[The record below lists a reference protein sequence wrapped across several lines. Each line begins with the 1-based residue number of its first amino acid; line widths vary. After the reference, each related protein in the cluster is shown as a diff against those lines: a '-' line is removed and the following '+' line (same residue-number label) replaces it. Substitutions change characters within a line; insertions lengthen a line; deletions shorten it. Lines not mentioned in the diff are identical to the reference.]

1 MPVASQAMRMGHTG
15 DPKTEL
21 LDRVGRLDEVYIGGQ
36 DVLVAIYEGAEKTSG
51 GIILPDSKKDENK
64 YQGKVGL
71 VLKLGPM
78 AYAEGSESHRWF
90 GDNQPQ
96 VGDWV
101 VFNVN
106 TAFPFIYGKQTLR
119 LVEAQY
125 IRAVVPIPDIV
136 L

>member
-1 MPVASQAMRMGHTG
+1 MPVANQAMRMGHVG
-15 DPKTEL
+15 DPKQEL
-21 LDRVGRLDEVYIGGQ
+21 LDRVGRLDDVFIGGQ
-36 DVLVAIYEGAEKTSG
+36 DVLVAVYTGAEKTAG
-51 GIILPDSKKDENK
+51 GIILPGTTKDEGK

-71 VLKLGPM
+71 VLKVGPM
-78 AYAEGSESHRWF
+78 AYAEGAESHDWF
-90 GDNQPQ
+90 GGNEPK

-106 TAFPFIYGKQTLR
+106 TAFPFLYGKETLR